1 MAKLS
6 ALVIPAVIDTSGV
19 DKGISQIKSKLSRVG
34 GGGGVGGVG
43 GGLTP
48 GHSAGIVPYGVG
60 NGYGSGASAA
70 MAAAFGAAAGQ
81 RAAGGGQLLSRNLA
95 TGNMP
100 LPRGIPRSVAN
111 RYNLNNPISSIMTDF
126 AAMRFAQRNAYGV
139 KGMGPGYMGPVEG
152 PFAGGRRGLDAVY
165 QAKVSIPNAAAA
177 QRAHM
182 AGKAWQSRAT
192 NLGMWYGSQKWL
204 PQGMGNVS
212 LGGIGRALGVGAG
225 IGAAYT
231 AIQHFNP
238 DNVQQRWNAPINQFR
253 GGENYGALSQL
264 KTKAEGM
271 SGKYMGFGQAFDVG
285 AQQAAG
291 PYGTTFTERMS
302 NAWGATAEGL
312 GKMAGAGTTNPFY
325 LGAMTVMPGASP
337 ALHAKMTEGI
347 ETAVGMGLLAVENTF
362 KRLFN

>member
-34 GGGGVGGVG
+34 GSGGVGGIG
-43 GGLTP
+43 GSLTP
-48 GHSAGIVPYGVG
+48 GHSAGITPYGVG
-60 NGYGSGASAA
+60 SGYGGGGSSA
-70 MAAAFGAAAGQ
+70 MAAAFGAVAGARSFRSIASNARLGWSKNISEMSYIERQKYQLSSTGGTIMHAVGQYASNKMDYYAAQNRALREAEKGMPWRDKWMRKSNPQ
-81 RAAGGGQLLSRNLA
+81 RLFNQERYDWWKGIRQKSNILGTSLTTASMRFNNFMGGGA
-95 TGNMP
+95 
-100 LPRGIPRSVAN
+100 
-111 RYNLNNPISSIMTDF
+111 
-126 AAMRFAQRNAYGV
+126 
-139 KGMGPGYMGPVEG
+139 
-152 PFAGGRRGLDAVY
+152 
-165 QAKVSIPNAAAA
+165 
-177 QRAHM
+177 
-182 AGKAWQSRAT
+182 
-192 NLGMWYGSQKWL
+192 
-204 PQGMGNVS
+204 S
-212 LGGIGRALGVGAG
+212 LGGLGRALGFGAG

-238 DNVQQRWNAPINQFR
+238 DNVQQRWNAPISQFR
-253 GGENYGALSQL
+253 GGENYGALAQL

-285 AQQAAG
+285 GQMAAG

-312 GKMAGAGTTNPFY
+312 GKMAGVATTNPFY
-325 LGAMTVMPGASP
+325 LGAMTAMPGASP